1 MEHDVSEEMRPH
13 TLDFKVERAIKNKTF
28 DIESKQGGVSQT
40 TTQDNTQSLNMIEK
54 AKHAIR
60 NDLYGRDFEALLTHI
75 LKDKEKAKSFMIL
88 YNKEEKI

>member
-1 MEHDVSEEMRPH
+1 MEHDVNEETRPH

-28 DIESKQGGVSQT
+28 DLESAHGTSQA
-40 TTQDNTQSLNMIEK
+40 TTQDNTQTLNMIEK

-60 NDLYGRDFEALLTHI
+60 NELYGRDFEALLTHI